1 MAFVA
6 LKLLKSIN
14 GLGGG
19 RGGGGGDDQYLG
31 DDYED
36 YIKEISGGWRWW
48 HPMALE
54 ALKLPK
60 SINYPGDPE
69 VAYTQGGLAK

>member
-1 MAFVA
+1 MA

-19 RGGGGGDDQYLG
+19 CGGGGGGDDQYLG

-36 YIKEISGGWRWW
+36 YIKEISGG
-48 HPMALE
+48 
-54 ALKLPK
+54 
-60 SINYPGDPE
+60 
-69 VAYTQGGLAK
+69 

>member
-1 MAFVA
+1 MA

-19 RGGGGGDDQYLG
+19 RGGGGGGGGDDQYLG

-36 YIKEISGGWRWW
+36 YIKEISGG
-48 HPMALE
+48 
-54 ALKLPK
+54 
-60 SINYPGDPE
+60 
-69 VAYTQGGLAK
+69 

>member
-1 MAFVA
+1 MA

-19 RGGGGGDDQYLG
+19 RGGGGDGDDQYLG

-36 YIKEISGGWRWW
+36 YIKEISGG
-48 HPMALE
+48 
-54 ALKLPK
+54 
-60 SINYPGDPE
+60 
-69 VAYTQGGLAK
+69 

>member
-1 MAFVA
+1 MA

-19 RGGGGGDDQYLG
+19 CGCGGDDDQYLG

-36 YIKEISGGWRWW
+36 YIKEISGG
-48 HPMALE
+48 
-54 ALKLPK
+54 
-60 SINYPGDPE
+60 
-69 VAYTQGGLAK
+69 

>member
-1 MAFVA
+1 MA

-19 RGGGGGDDQYLG
+19 CGGGGGGDDDQYLG

-36 YIKEISGGWRWW
+36 YIKEISGG
-48 HPMALE
+48 
-54 ALKLPK
+54 
-60 SINYPGDPE
+60 
-69 VAYTQGGLAK
+69 

>member
-1 MAFVA
+1 MA

-19 RGGGGGDDQYLG
+19 RGGGGGGDEQYLG

-36 YIKEISGGWRWW
+36 YIKEISGG
-48 HPMALE
+48 
-54 ALKLPK
+54 
-60 SINYPGDPE
+60 
-69 VAYTQGGLAK
+69 

>member
-1 MAFVA
+1 MA

-19 RGGGGGDDQYLG
+19 CGGAGVDDQYLG

-36 YIKEISGGWRWW
+36 YIKEISGG
-48 HPMALE
+48 
-54 ALKLPK
+54 
-60 SINYPGDPE
+60 
-69 VAYTQGGLAK
+69 

>member
-1 MAFVA
+1 MA

-19 RGGGGGDDQYLG
+19 CGGGGGGDDQYLG

-36 YIKEISGGWRWW
+36 YI
-48 HPMALE
+48 
-54 ALKLPK
+54 
-60 SINYPGDPE
+60 
-69 VAYTQGGLAK
+69 

>member
-1 MAFVA
+1 MA

-19 RGGGGGDDQYLG
+19 CGGGGGDDQYLG

-36 YIKEISGGWRWW
+36 YIKEISGG
-48 HPMALE
+48 
-54 ALKLPK
+54 
-60 SINYPGDPE
+60 
-69 VAYTQGGLAK
+69 

>member
-1 MAFVA
+1 MA

-19 RGGGGGDDQYLG
+19 RAGGGGDDQYLG

-36 YIKEISGGWRWW
+36 YIKEISGG
-48 HPMALE
+48 
-54 ALKLPK
+54 
-60 SINYPGDPE
+60 
-69 VAYTQGGLAK
+69 

>member
-1 MAFVA
+1 MA

-19 RGGGGGDDQYLG
+19 CGGGAGGGDQYLG

-36 YIKEISGGWRWW
+36 YIKEISGG
-48 HPMALE
+48 
-54 ALKLPK
+54 
-60 SINYPGDPE
+60 
-69 VAYTQGGLAK
+69 

>member
-1 MAFVA
+1 MA

-19 RGGGGGDDQYLG
+19 HGSGGGGDDQYLG

-36 YIKEISGGWRWW
+36 YIKEISGG
-48 HPMALE
+48 
-54 ALKLPK
+54 
-60 SINYPGDPE
+60 
-69 VAYTQGGLAK
+69 

>member
-1 MAFVA
+1 MA

-19 RGGGGGDDQYLG
+19 RGGGGGGDDQYLG

-36 YIKEISGGWRWW
+36 YIKEISGG
-48 HPMALE
+48 
-54 ALKLPK
+54 
-60 SINYPGDPE
+60 
-69 VAYTQGGLAK
+69 